1 MVKVAINGFGRIG
14 RQVLRIGINYP
25 ELEFVAVNDL
35 GKIETLAYLLKY
47 DSVHGK
53 FNGSIEIQGKDLI
66 VNGKRIHVLSE
77 KEPDKLPWKKLDV
90 DIVVECTGIFRTKEL
105 ASLHLKAGAN
115 KVLISAPAK
124 GNEPVKTIVMGV
136 NEHKYDKEKDH
147 IINNASC
154 TTNCL
159 APVVKVLN
167 DNFGIEQG
175 FMTTIHS
182 YTNDQ
187 KILDLPHKDLRR
199 GRAAALN
206 IIPTTTGAAKAV
218 TEVIPELKGK
228 LNGMAMRVPTPC
240 GSITDFVCVLK
251 KSATKEQVNELF
263 KNVANHHLKNILEY
277 SEEPLV
283 SQDIINNPHSS
294 IFDAESTMMINDK
307 FLKVV
312 AWYDNEWGYSNRIVD
327 VLKIML

>member
-14 RQVLRIGINYP
+14 RQVLRIGLNNP
-25 ELEFVAVNDL
+25 ELDFVAVNDL
-35 GKIETLAYLLKY
+35 SDVETLAYLFKY

-53 FNGSIEIQGKDLI
+53 FKGSIETHGNDLI
-66 VNGKRIHVLSE
+66 INGKKIHVLSE
-77 KEPDKLPWKKLDV
+77 KEPDKLPWKKLGV
-90 DIVVECTGIFRTKEL
+90 DFIVESTGRFRTKEL
-105 ASLHLKAGAN
+105 ASLHLKAGAK
-115 KVLISAPAK
+115 KVLVSAPCK
-124 GNEPVKTIVMGV
+124 GDEKVKTIVMGV
-136 NEHKYDKEKDH
+136 NEHDYNKENDH

-159 APVVKVLN
+159 APVVKVLH
-167 DNFGIEQG
+167 DNFGIEHG
-175 FMTTIHS
+175 LMTTIHS

-218 TEVIPELKGK
+218 AEVIPELKGK

-240 GSITDFVCVLK
+240 GSIIDFVCMLK
-251 KSATKEQVNELF
+251 KPATTDQVNELF
-263 KNVANHHLKNILEY
+263 RNVSQHHLKNILEY

-283 SQDIINNPHSS
+283 SIDIINNPHSG
-294 IFDAESTMMINDK
+294 IFDAKSTMMINDR